1 MILTVT
7 LNPCIDRTLTVSN
20 FREGGTTPVSATR
33 TEIGGKGLNV
43 SRALK
48 NLGAPTLCLGF
59 SHEKGGS
66 DLRSTLDESAIPY
79 DLEEIPGEL
88 RMNIKIF
95 DESNRTMSELNDKGC
110 PVSEDAVNRM
120 IDRIVSHFKDAEL
133 LVLAG
138 SVPPGVPADIYK
150 ILLEKAKDYDLP
162 VILDASGAL
171 LLNGIEGKPWL
182 IKPNIDELSAT
193 LGREFH
199 SREEIIQ
206 AGIALKE
213 LFLSHCPKAKL
224 ILDEATVV
232 EVPAMFFTAAM
243 NLPYEGGGFQ
253 FCPKADPKDDRLDLI
268 LVEKMPKLK
277 ILCLLPT
284 AFFGKHTRFHGVHI
298 YTFKE
303 ATLITERPLFL
314 HTDGE
319 IPGKTMEATWR
330 LLPEKLSMILG

>member
-1 MILTVT
+1 MLFRSYHPFFTKDRESTAHLVKRLCTEKAPATIVAVGGDGTVNDVLNGLANFENITFGYIPSGSGNDLARGLHLETDPEKALERILS
-7 LNPCIDRTLTVSN
+7 P
-20 FREGGTTPVSATR
+20 TR
-33 TEIGGKGLNV
+33 TESLRIASV
-43 SRALK
+43 S
-48 NLGAPTLCLGF
+48 APAFSRRFLVSSGLGF
-59 SHEKGGS
+59 
-66 DLRSTLDESAIPY
+66 
-79 DLEEIPGEL
+79 
-88 RMNIKIF
+88 
-95 DESNRTMSELNDKGC
+95 
-110 PVSEDAVNRM
+110 DAAVC
-120 IDRIVSHFKDAEL
+120 E
-133 LVLAG
+133 
-138 SVPPGVPADIYK
+138 
-150 ILLEKAKDYDLP
+150 
-162 VILDASGAL
+162 GAL
-171 LLNGIEGKPWL
+171 
-182 IKPNIDELSAT
+182 
-193 LGREFH
+193 H
-199 SREEIIQ
+199 SRFKKFLNQ
-206 AGIALKE
+206 LHLGKLTYTGIALKE

-232 EVPAMFFTAAM
+232 EIPAMFFTAAM

>member
-1 MILTVT
+1 MYYFIINPNSSSGKGLLIWKSIEPVLKERNVDYHPFFTKDRESTAHLVKRLCTEKAPATIVAVGGDGTVNDV
-7 LNPCIDRTLTVSN
+7 LNGLSN
-20 FREGGTTPVSATR
+20 FENITFGYISSGSGNDLARGLHLETNPEKALERILSPTR
-33 TEIGGKGLNV
+33 TESLRIGSV
-43 SRALK
+43 S
-48 NLGAPTLCLGF
+48 APAFSRRFLVSSGLGF
-59 SHEKGGS
+59 
-66 DLRSTLDESAIPY
+66 
-79 DLEEIPGEL
+79 
-88 RMNIKIF
+88 
-95 DESNRTMSELNDKGC
+95 
-110 PVSEDAVNRM
+110 DAAVC
-120 IDRIVSHFKDAEL
+120 E
-133 LVLAG
+133 
-138 SVPPGVPADIYK
+138 
-150 ILLEKAKDYDLP
+150 
-162 VILDASGAL
+162 GAL
-171 LLNGIEGKPWL
+171 
-182 IKPNIDELSAT
+182 
-193 LGREFH
+193 H
-199 SREEIIQ
+199 SRFKKFLNQ
-206 AGIALKE
+206 LHLGKLTYTGIALKE

-330 LLPEKLSMILG
+330 LLPEKLSMILE